1 MNNYDTDKFTL
12 RISKLASLHLSP
24 TSIKREIILRKQCWK
39 KVGQKFVLAQTEIDL
54 TISEVELLVEA
65 SKLLE
70 ILNSISQQSAQIP
83 PPEPPP
89 RATF

>member
-12 RISKLASLHLSP
+12 RISKLASLHLSQ
-24 TSIKREIILRKQCWK
+24 TSIKRENILRKQCWK
-39 KVGQKFVLAQTEIDL
+39 KVGQKFVLVQTEIDL

-65 SKLLE
+65 SRLLE
-70 ILNSISQQSAQIP
+70 YFISISQQSDQIP

>member
-12 RISKLASLHLSP
+12 RISKLASLHLSQ
-24 TSIKREIILRKQCWK
+24 TSVKREIILRKQFWK
-39 KVGQKFVLAQTEIDL
+39 KVGPKFVLVQTEIDL
-54 TISEVELLVEA
+54 ISEVELLVEA

-70 ILNSISQQSAQIP
+70 YFISISQQSAQIP

-89 RATF
+89 RATI